1 MEEKV
6 DKDLVQRLE
15 KFGFDDGTRYATLWD
30 RFWANFYDRLF
41 ISVLFTPFVLY
52 MPSYGV
58 GKLGSAILIA
68 KILFPYAYVIFCH
81 ARFGR
86 TIGKKMRGIKVIDK
100 SEVKDIGFNQSLLRE
115 SIPLGGVLL
124 VLILMH
130 SGPENAAIAEKYGLK
145 SVIGIVSFLW
155 FVAEV
160 ASAAFNEK
168 RRAVH
173 DYVAGTVVVKV

>member
-6 DKDLVQRLE
+6 DKDLIERLE
-15 KFGFDDGTRYATLWD
+15 KFGFDDGTRYSTLWD

-41 ISVLFTPFVLY
+41 ITLIFTPIVLY
-52 MPSYGV
+52 LPSYGV
-58 GKLGSAILIA
+58 AKVGEAIEIA
-68 KILFPYAYVIFCH
+68 QILFSYAYVIYCH

-100 SEVKDIGFNQSLLRE
+100 SEVKEIGFKQSLRRE
-115 SIPLGGVLL
+115 AIPLGGELL
-124 VLILMH
+124 VLILVY
-130 SGPENAAIAEKYGLK
+130 SRPEHAGFLWPM
-145 SVIGIVSFLW
+145 VGIVSFLW

-160 ASAAFNEK
+160 ATAAFDEK